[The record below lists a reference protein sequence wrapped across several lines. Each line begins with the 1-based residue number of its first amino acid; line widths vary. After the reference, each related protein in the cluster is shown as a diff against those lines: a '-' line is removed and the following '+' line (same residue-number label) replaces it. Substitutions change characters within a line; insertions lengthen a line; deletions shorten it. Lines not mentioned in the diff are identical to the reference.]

1 MLMAACVPFIFA
13 LTKNWAIDRWIGEL
27 SYPVYIVHVVFGAV
41 LAKAMSVPLGAGLDH
56 LDDVKGWQ
64 LLLATIPVAIA
75 IRLLIEQPIDRLRQR
90 MHERRAH
97 RVVQPEVIS

>member
-1 MLMAACVPFIFA
+1 
-13 LTKNWAIDRWIGEL
+13 
-27 SYPVYIVHVVFGAV
+27 
-41 LAKAMSVPLGAGLDH
+41 
-56 LDDVKGWQ
+56 VKGWQ

-97 RVVQPEVIS
+97 RVEQPEVISPAPM